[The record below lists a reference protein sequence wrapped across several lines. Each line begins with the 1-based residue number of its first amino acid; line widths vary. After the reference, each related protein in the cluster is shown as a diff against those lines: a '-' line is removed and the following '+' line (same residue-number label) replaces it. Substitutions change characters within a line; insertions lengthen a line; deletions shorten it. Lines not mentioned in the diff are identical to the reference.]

1 MFQNIIIL
9 DVSFTEQCNLLLQLA
24 AKFRNSGQT
33 CVCANRV
40 LVQEGIDEN
49 IAFTDILIRLV
60 DAIVLFSLNLTAC
73 RLSVLDIV
81 SELLVFVET

>member
-40 LVQEGIDEN
+40 LVQEGIDKN
-49 IAFTDILIRLV
+49 IAFTDILICLV

>member
-1 MFQNIIIL
+1 MFHLL
-9 DVSFTEQCNLLLQLA
+9 DNAILLLQIA

-40 LVQEGIDEN
+40 LVQEGIDGN
-49 IAFTDILIRLV
+49 IVFMDILICLV

-73 RLSVLDIV
+73 RYYI
-81 SELLVFVET
+81 

>member
-9 DVSFTEQCNLLLQLA
+9 DVSFTEQCNLLLQIA

-40 LVQEGIDEN
+40 LVQEGIDGN
-49 IAFTDILIRLV
+49 IVFMDILICLV

-73 RLSVLDIV
+73 RLSVLYIV
-81 SELLVFVET
+81 SELLMFVET